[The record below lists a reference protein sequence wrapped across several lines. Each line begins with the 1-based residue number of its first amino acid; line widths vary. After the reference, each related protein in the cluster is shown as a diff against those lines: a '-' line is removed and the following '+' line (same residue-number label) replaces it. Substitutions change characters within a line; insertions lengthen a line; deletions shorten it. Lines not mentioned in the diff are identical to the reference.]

1 MVFNTDLEAAMYGK
15 AVETIKK
22 YNMLSFGDKI
32 VVGLSGGADSC
43 ALVHLLSSLRKEF
56 GITVLAIHVNH
67 GIRGAEAQRDEEFA
81 KDFCRRLDIGFK
93 AFYCDIPAEAVK
105 RGLGEEETGRLV
117 RYEKFREAVM
127 QTGADKIA
135 VAHNLNDCTETFL
148 MNLCRG
154 AGLKGLSGIKPVS
167 GNIIR
172 PLINCSRAEIERY
185 CADNRIGFCTDSTNL
200 QNEYTRNK
208 IRNILIPW
216 LKNNINSSADLNIA
230 KTSELLKEE
239 EDYLEGIAY
248 DKYKASVV
256 KSETGLTILNTDCIV
271 NEPAV
276 IRNRVMRIALRELR
290 PDLRDFSRVHIES
303 ADSILM
309 GGIGRKINLPGNI
322 TVLKSYEGL
331 ELYRGKRDYLGF
343 CYDIRIGEKYFI
355 KELDKFV
362 LLSLN
367 QEKNIGN
374 CVNMCTKR
382 IDYDKIK
389 GKIQLRTRQA
399 GDTIGIKNGRKKI
412 KDLFIDE
419 KISADERVKIPLL
432 ACGNSVILAGD
443 RLGMDYYIQDSTK
456 NVLYIY
462 IWEDV
467 YNG

>member
-1 MVFNTDLEAAMYGK
+1 MYRK

-22 YNMLSFGDKI
+22 YNMISYGDKI
-32 VVGLSGGADSC
+32 VAGLSGGADSC
-43 ALVHLLSSLRKEF
+43 ALLHLLSSLREEF
-56 GITVLAIHVNH
+56 GITILAVHVNH
-67 GIRGAEAQRDEEFA
+67 GIRGTEAQRDEEFA
-81 KDFCRRLDIGFK
+81 GEFCRHLQIGFK
-93 AFYCDIPAEAVK
+93 AYHCDIPAEAVK

-127 QTGADKIA
+127 ETGADKIA

-172 PLINCSRAEIERY
+172 PLINCSREEIETY
-185 CADNRIGFCTDSTNL
+185 CADNMIGFCTDSTNL

-248 DKYKASVV
+248 DKYQASVV
-256 KSETGLTILNTDCIV
+256 KSENGLTILKTDSILK
-271 NEPAV
+271 EHSV
-276 IRNRVMRIALRELR
+276 IRNRVLRLALRGLR

-303 ADSILM
+303 ADSILN
-309 GGIGRKINLPGNI
+309 GSIGRKVNLPGNI

-331 ELYRGKRDYLGF
+331 ELYKGERNYSGF
-343 CYDIRIGEKYFI
+343 CYDIKIGEKYFI

-367 QEKNIGN
+367 YEKKIGK

-382 IDYDKIK
+382 ADYDKIK

-412 KDLFIDE
+412 KDLLIDE
-419 KISADERVKIPLL
+419 KISADKRDKIPLL
-432 ACGNSVILAGD
+432 ACGNSVILAGE

>member
-1 MVFNTDLEAAMYGK
+1 MYGK

-22 YNMLSFGDKI
+22 YNMISYGDKI
-32 VVGLSGGADSC
+32 VAGLSGGADSC
-43 ALVHLLSSLRKEF
+43 ALLHLLSSLREEF
-56 GITVLAIHVNH
+56 GITILAVHVNH
-67 GIRGAEAQRDEEFA
+67 GIRGTEAQRDEEFA
-81 KDFCRRLDIGFK
+81 GEFCRHLQIGCK
-93 AFYCDIPAEAVK
+93 AYHCDIPAEAVK

-117 RYEKFREAVM
+117 RYEKFKEAVM
-127 QTGADKIA
+127 ETGADKIA

-172 PLINCSRAEIERY
+172 PLINCSREEIERY
-185 CADNRIGFCTDSTNL
+185 CADNMIGFCTDSTNL
-200 QNEYTRNK
+200 QNDYTRNK

-248 DKYKASVV
+248 DKYQASVV
-256 KSETGLTILNTDCIV
+256 KSENGLTILKTDLIIK
-271 NEPAV
+271 EHSV
-276 IRNRVMRIALRELR
+276 IRNRVLRLALRGLR

-303 ADSILM
+303 ADSILN
-309 GGIGRKINLPGNI
+309 GSIGRKVNLPGNI

-331 ELYRGKRDYLGF
+331 ELYKGERNYSGF
-343 CYDIRIGEKYFI
+343 CYDIKIGEKYFI

-367 QEKNIGN
+367 YEKKIGK

-382 IDYDKIK
+382 ADYDKIK

-412 KDLFIDE
+412 KDLLIDE
-419 KISADERVKIPLL
+419 KISADKRDKIPLL
-432 ACGNSVILAGD
+432 ACGNSVILAGE

>member
-1 MVFNTDLEAAMYGK
+1 MYRK

-22 YNMLSFGDKI
+22 YNMISYGDKI
-32 VVGLSGGADSC
+32 VAGLSGGADSC
-43 ALVHLLSSLRKEF
+43 ALLHLLSSLREEF
-56 GITVLAIHVNH
+56 GITILAVHVNH
-67 GIRGAEAQRDEEFA
+67 GIRGTEAQRDEEFA
-81 KDFCRRLDIGFK
+81 GEFCRHLQIGFK
-93 AFYCDIPAEAVK
+93 AYHCDIPAEAVK

-127 QTGADKIA
+127 ETGADKIA

-172 PLINCSRAEIERY
+172 PLINCSREEIETY
-185 CADNRIGFCTDSTNL
+185 CADNMIGFCTDSTNL

-248 DKYKASVV
+248 DKYQASVV
-256 KSETGLTILNTDCIV
+256 KSENGLTILKTDSILK
-271 NEPAV
+271 EHSV
-276 IRNRVMRIALRELR
+276 IRNRVLRLALRGLR

-303 ADSILM
+303 ADSILN
-309 GGIGRKINLPGNI
+309 GSIGRKVNLPGNI

-331 ELYRGKRDYLGF
+331 ELYKGERNYSGF
-343 CYDIRIGEKYFI
+343 CYDIKIGQKYFI

-367 QEKNIGN
+367 YEKKIGK

-382 IDYDKIK
+382 ADYDKIK

-412 KDLFIDE
+412 KDLLIDE
-419 KISADERVKIPLL
+419 KISADKRDKIPLL
-432 ACGNSVILAGD
+432 ACGNSVILAGE